1 MSAEL
6 LDRVAPVL
14 GFLAGATV
22 LAGLVGAAG
31 VFDATAVLAARLA
44 GGRPWLLLGLVGLL
58 ATATTVLLSLDTTA
72 VLVTPV
78 ALALARRLELSPWP
92 YAFCSVWLAGTAS
105 LLLPV
110 SNLTNLLAAPR
121 LGGTATGFAA
131 RSAPAWAVAVGVT
144 FVVLAVTSRREM
156 RGRYAVPERSPAAD
170 RVLFGAAVAAVVGF
184 ALLLLVGL
192 PAWISVL
199 ASALPLAVLAA
210 VRGAGVRPLRLIP
223 WALLAGIVVL
233 FAAVTALGPLGLDRL
248 LAALVGSGGG
258 LRLAAGA
265 ALAGN
270 LVNNLPAYLALDRV
284 TAPGHLLG
292 LLVGVDAGTLL
303 TPWGSLAT
311 LLWAGAVRSA
321 GLTVP
326 WRSFVRRGLVL
337 VPAVLLATAPFVG
350 GVG

>member
-1 MSAEL
+1 MTGEL

-14 GFLAGATV
+14 LFLAGATV

-31 VFDATAVLAARLA
+31 VFDAAAVRAARL
-44 GGRPWLLLGLVGLL
+44 GRGRPWALLALVALL

-78 ALALARRLELSPWP
+78 ALALARRLDVSPWP
-92 YAFCSVWLAGTAS
+92 YAFATVWLAGTAS

-121 LGGTATGFAA
+121 VSGTAAGFAA
-131 RSAPAWAVAVGVT
+131 RSGPAWAVAVGVT
-144 FVVLAVTSRREM
+144 LAVLAATSHRQL
-156 RGRYAVPERSPAAD
+156 RGLYRVPEPARAAD
-170 RVLFGAAVAAVVGF
+170 RVLFGAAVAAVAGF
-184 ALLLLVGL
+184 AVLLLAGL
-192 PAWISVL
+192 PAWIS
-199 ASALPLAVLAA
+199 AAAAALPLAVVSLARRA
-210 VRGAGVRPLRLIP
+210 DVRPLRLIP
-223 WALLAGIVVL
+223 WALIAGVLAL

-248 LAALVGSGGG
+248 LESVAGTGGG
-258 LRLAAGA
+258 LRLAATA

-270 LVNNLPAYLALDRV
+270 LVDNLPAYLALERV
-284 TAPGHLLG
+284 TPPQHTLG
-292 LLVGVDAGTLL
+292 LLVGVDAGPLV

-326 WRSFVRRGLVL
+326 WRAFVLRGLVL
-337 VPAVLLATAPFVG
+337 VPAVLLLTAPLV
-350 GVG
+350 